1 MNEVRFD
8 YANNDDLRSLLG
20 GLQVGESGKIT
31 GLKFIVSR
39 NDENGMVASI
49 KEIEVETEDGEI
61 TTEPDVDSAVD
72 IIIAAIEPETGDD
85 EDEGETETDEEG
97 EMFFTG

>member
-1 MNEVRFD
+1 MNEVRLD

-20 GLQVGESGKIT
+20 GLQVGESAKIT
-31 GLKFIVSR
+31 GLEILVSR
-39 NDENGMVASI
+39 NDDNGMVGSI
-49 KEIEVETEDGEI
+49 EGIEVETEDGEI

-72 IIIAAIEPETGDD
+72 IVIAAIEPEIGED
-85 EDEGETETDEEG
+85 EDEGETDEEG